1 MHRKSSDDN
10 ISAGPH
16 GGAKRSSQVLSV
28 VIPMF
33 NESRNIEPLLNRLV
47 PVLTRTGMEWEIV
60 CVDDGS
66 RDDTVPRLIE
76 ARNSEPRVKIVRLS
90 RNFGKEVGIAAGL
103 AYASGEAV
111 VLMDADL
118 QHPPELIEAFI
129 ARWRAGFDM
138 VYGVRQRWKGASR
151 ARQFASKTFYRVF
164 AAMTM
169 TRLPPGAG
177 DFRLLDRRI
186 VDALNACPERSRY
199 TNGLYAWVGFRHVG
213 VSFNVD
219 QRAYGRS
226 GWSLFALWRFAVDAI
241 TAFSMM
247 PLRVWS
253 YLGTVVSLLA
263 LSYGGYIVFR
273 TLIFGRDVPGYPSLI
288 AAITF
293 FAGIQLIGLGVIG
306 EYLGRVFTEVK
317 RRPLYIVA
325 EEIGFGGRPAVSVAE
340 PVALSQFTPGLQ
352 SRARPTGTV

>member
-1 MHRKSSDDN
+1 
-10 ISAGPH
+10 
-16 GGAKRSSQVLSV
+16 
-28 VIPMF
+28 MF
-33 NESRNIEPLLNRLV
+33 NESRNVDPLLNRLV
-47 PVLTRTGMEWEIV
+47 PVLARLDINWEVV

-66 RDDTVPRLIE
+66 SDGTFQRLTE
-76 ARNSEPRVKIVRLS
+76 ARGREPRVKIVRLS

-103 AYASGEAV
+103 AYAGGDAV

-118 QHPPELIEAFI
+118 QHPPELIEAFV

-151 ARQFASKTFYRVF
+151 ARQLASKAFYKVF
-164 AAMTM
+164 AAMTL
-169 TRLPPGAG
+169 TPLPPGAG
-177 DFRLLDRRI
+177 DFRLLDRRV

-219 QRAYGRS
+219 HRVYGRS
-226 GWSLFALWRFAVDAI
+226 GWSLFTLWRFAIDAI

-253 YLGTVVSLLA
+253 YLGTIVSLLA
-263 LSYGGYIVFR
+263 LSYGAFIVFR
-273 TLIFGRDVPGYPSLI
+273 TLMFGRDVPGYASLI

-293 FAGIQLIGLGVIG
+293 FSGVQLIGLGVIG

-317 RRPLYIVA
+317 RRPLFIVA
-325 EEIGFGGRPAVSVAE
+325 EEIGFAPRGAVTPADGPRALTSSSLPADGRRLPPAE
-340 PVALSQFTPGLQ
+340 G
-352 SRARPTGTV
+352 